1 MPNRIQAVRMKRVR
15 TQIRKNL
22 PMIIMIVLILLF
34 IVFFFWPR
42 IFIVINSGHAGA
54 LYRPLQGGTVT
65 DRVYGEGLHIIP
77 PWDTMHIYNMRV
89 QEIPHEMQVLTQK
102 GLKIHLSL
110 SVRYHP
116 EYDVLGVLH
125 KNVGPDYVQ
134 KIVVPEVESTLRT
147 IIGDF
152 DAEEVYTTKRAILH
166 KVVNQSLEQVTQK
179 YIKIDDV
186 IIRKVDLPTMIQ
198 NAIEAKLEQQQIA
211 EAYIFRLQREEQEA
225 ERRRIEATGLRD
237 YNETVRASL
246 TPEVL
251 QWKGIEATREIAT
264 SDNSKVVVIGNSSK
278 ELPIILGSER

>member
-1 MPNRIQAVRMKRVR
+1 MNRVR
-15 TQIRKNL
+15 TQIKKNL
-22 PMIIMIVLILLF
+22 PMIIMIVLIILF
-34 IVFFFWPR
+34 VVFFFWPR

-77 PWDTMHIYNMRV
+77 PWNTMHIYNMRV
-89 QEIPHEMQVLTQK
+89 QEFPHEMQVLTQK

-110 SVRYHP
+110 SIRYRP

-125 KNVGPDYVQ
+125 KNVGPDYVE

-147 IIGDF
+147 IVGDF
-152 DAEEVYTTKRAILH
+152 DADEVYTTKRAILH
-166 KVVNQSLEQVTQK
+166 KIVNQSLEQVTQK

-186 IIRKVDLPTMIQ
+186 IVRKVDLPIMIQ
-198 NAIEAKLEQQQIA
+198 NAIEAKLEQKHIA
-211 EAYIFRLQREEQEA
+211 EAYIFRLQRETQEA

-237 YNETVRASL
+237 YNETVRVSL

-264 SDNSKVVVIGNSSK
+264 SENSKVVVIGNSSK
-278 ELPIILGSER
+278 ELPIILGSDR

>member
-1 MPNRIQAVRMKRVR
+1 MNRFR
-15 TQIRKNL
+15 TQIKKNL
-22 PMIIMIVLILLF
+22 PIIIMGMLILLLV
-34 IVFFFWPR
+34 IFFFWPR
-42 IFIVINSGHAGA
+42 IFIVISSGHAGA

-65 DRVYGEGLHIIP
+65 DQVYGEGLHIIP
-77 PWDTMHIYNMRV
+77 PWNTMHIYNMRV

-110 SVRYHP
+110 SIRYHP

-125 KNVGPDYVQ
+125 QNVGPDYVE
-134 KIVVPEVESTLRT
+134 KIVLPEVESTLRT

-166 KVVNQSLEQVTQK
+166 KVLNQSLEQVTQK

-198 NAIEAKLEQQQIA
+198 NAIEEKLEQQQLA
-211 EAYIFRLQREEQEA
+211 EAYVFRLQREEQEA
-225 ERRRIEATGLRD
+225 QRRRIEATGLRD
-237 YNETVRASL
+237 YNDTVRASL
-246 TPEVL
+246 TPDIL

-264 SDNSKVVVIGNSSK
+264 SENSKVIVIGNSSK
-278 ELPIILGSER
+278 ELPIILGAER

>member
-110 SVRYHP
+110 SVRYRP

-237 YNETVRASL
+237 YNDTVRASL